1 MLELLKAGELF
12 FFNIPHIRQRMEG
25 YSLNVTY
32 SGVRLARGELAKA
45 ALVYLMDLELQHGGD
60 LLGMPVREFL
70 SGVN

>member
-1 MLELLKAGELF
+1 
-12 FFNIPHIRQRMEG
+12 MEG